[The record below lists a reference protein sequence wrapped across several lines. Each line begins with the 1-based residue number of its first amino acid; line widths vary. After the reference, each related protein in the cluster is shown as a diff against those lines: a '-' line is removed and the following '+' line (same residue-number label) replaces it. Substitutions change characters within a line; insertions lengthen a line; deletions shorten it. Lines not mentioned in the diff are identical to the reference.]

1 MSQFVVRFMK
11 GILGENGQDAEIC
24 RSSMEIDASNKI
36 DAAEMA
42 KKRFCVTEDVT
53 DWSLHADWIEV
64 KESVLPV
71 LSLERPR
78 LNRTMRQSI
87 SRQKTNRR

>member
-11 GILGENGQDAEIC
+11 GILGENDREAEIC
-24 RSSMEIDASNKI
+24 QSSMDIDASNNI

-42 KKRFCVTEDVT
+42 KKRLCVIEDMPT
-53 DWSLHADWIEV
+53 GLSKGSEP
-64 KESVLPV
+64 PV

-78 LNRTMRQSI
+78 LNRSMRQSI
-87 SRQKTNRR
+87 SRKKTNIR

>member
-1 MSQFVVRFMK
+1 
-11 GILGENGQDAEIC
+11 
-24 RSSMEIDASNKI
+24 MEIDASNKI

-53 DWSLHADWIEV
+53 DWSLDADWIEV
-64 KESVLPV
+64 KESGLSV